1 MIEWIQWCGSVSGIA
16 GALLLA
22 LRLPISGWG
31 YVLFLI
37 SSLTLGIWACWFGAS
52 ELLTQQLV
60 FTVINLIGVWCWLW
74 SAAPVP
80 IRGTPPGYADR
91 IRPLIPK

>member
-37 SSLTLGIWACWFGAS
+37 SSLTLGIWAWWLEATG
-52 ELLTQQLV
+52 LLTQQLV
-60 FTVINLIGVWCWLW
+60 FTIINLIGVWRWLW
-74 SAAPVP
+74 SAELAPTKSTSP
-80 IRGTPPGYADR
+80 ATLTEFDR
-91 IRPLIPK
+91 